1 MVQSAAAHRRI
12 VWLCCLAAMLTHFVI
27 AADRPLFS
35 LYLTQSGAPVKTV
48 ALLTSLYG
56 AAALL
61 VAYPAG
67 AWTDRLGVR
76 PIVLAGVIMLGVG
89 TVVIPFAGVQVSLLG
104 LSQTLISI
112 GGTIAIVAIQAGV
125 AAISGAADRDR
136 NFTGLMFWG
145 SVGQMLG
152 PLLGGAASD
161 LVGWRVTFL
170 ALTAPL
176 VLCLLL
182 PLGSAGSRQPTGQ
195 SGGALA
201 VLRERRV
208 QTALLSGILVISTID
223 TITAFFPIYGEEI
236 GLSATA
242 IGLILGA
249 RAGASMA
256 VRPLQLAVV
265 KRLTRSG
272 AVIWVLATS
281 AVVTC
286 LLGLTSNFVL
296 LLLLAIAAGAC
307 LGLGQPLTMTEVVDA
322 TPEPLQGRAL
332 GVRLAG
338 NRLAQFLGPLLY
350 GAVASLGV
358 TVVFVGSGLLLGV
371 GAVAA
376 RTTRRA

>member
-1 MVQSAAAHRRI
+1 MVLSGPRRI
-12 VWLCCLAAMLTHFVI
+12 VWFCSFAAMLTHFVI

-35 LYLTQSGAPVKTV
+35 LYLTQHGAPVKTV

-67 AWTDRLGVR
+67 AWADRIGVR
-76 PIVLAGVIMLGVG
+76 PIVLAGVSMLGLGSVM
-89 TVVIPFAGVQVSLLG
+89 VPFAGVQFAWQG
-104 LSQTLISI
+104 LSQALISI
-112 GGTIAIVAIQAGV
+112 GGTIAVVALQAGV
-125 AAISGAADRDR
+125 AAVSASEERDR

-161 LVGWRVTFL
+161 VIGWTATFVSL
-170 ALTAPL
+170 AAPL
-176 VLCLLL
+176 AVCALL
-182 PLGSAGSRQPTGQ
+182 PLGAAGLRRQASHSGSAID
-195 SGGALA
+195 

-236 GLSATA
+236 GLTATA
-242 IGLILGA
+242 IGVILGA
-249 RAGASMA
+249 RAAASMA
-256 VRPLQLAVV
+256 VRPLQIAVV

-286 LLGLTSNFVL
+286 LLGLTSNFGL
-296 LLLLAIAAGAC
+296 LLLLSTAAGAC

-350 GAVASLGV
+350 GTVASLGV
-358 TVVFVGSGLLLGV
+358 TVVFIGSGFLLGV

-376 RTTRRA
+376 RSTRRA